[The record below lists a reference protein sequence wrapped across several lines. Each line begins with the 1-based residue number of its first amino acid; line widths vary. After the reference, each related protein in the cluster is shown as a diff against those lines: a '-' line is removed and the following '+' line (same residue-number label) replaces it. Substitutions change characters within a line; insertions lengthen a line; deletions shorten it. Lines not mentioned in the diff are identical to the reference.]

1 MPTVTAEVLCKA
13 IGGKWVN
20 GDSRVKLGGLSCRCA
35 VITRGTVYFD
45 YQGGK
50 GGDRNI
56 LEALKKGAVGVVIS
70 KHKKKLPFVDPKIVV
85 ISVPKV
91 GEAFWTALK
100 YFRNMHAI
108 PVVGVTGTSGKTT
121 TTEMI
126 SSVFRRRW
134 KVLKT
139 MGNLNLPHFVPAQI
153 MRLQRGYDAAVF
165 EIGMNRPGQ
174 ISKQSRVIQ
183 PRVGIIT
190 HIGAG
195 HIEHLGSFENVILE
209 KSGIMQGIPNNGYL
223 LLNADD
229 PATKHINLSVFKGK
243 VGYYGINNKADYM
256 ARDIV
261 FKDNG
266 TSFQAKIDGKWHL
279 FFIPTYGK
287 HNVYN
292 ALAAIGAARFYNFE
306 VNTIR
311 LGLARF
317 RKPYMR
323 LQIVKGIKNSTL
335 INDTYNANPDSIM
348 AGLEV
353 LSTLAHNKKSVAVL
367 GNMLEQG
374 AFTVENHR
382 KVGKKADDLNI
393 DWVITVGTFAK
404 EIANGV
410 QSRNIKKWS
419 FNWTREAVRF
429 LRENLPENS
438 VVLVKGSRGAR
449 MELVVKGLK
458 TDNA

>member
-1 MPTVTAEVLCKA
+1 MPVVTADNLCKA
-13 IGGKWVN
+13 IGGTWVN
-20 GDSRVKLGGLSCRCA
+20 GDPGLKLRGISCRCA
-35 VITRGTVYFD
+35 VVKRGILYFD

-56 LEALKKGAVGVVIS
+56 LDALKRGAVGVVIS
-70 KHKKKLPFVDPKIVV
+70 KFKKQLPFKDPNIVV

-91 GEAFWTALK
+91 GEAFWAAVK
-100 YFRNMHAI
+100 HYRDMYNI
-108 PVVGVTGTSGKTT
+108 PVVGVTGSSGKTT
-121 TTEMI
+121 TTAMI
-126 SSVFRRRW
+126 SSIFRRRW

-139 MGNLNLPHFVPAQI
+139 MGNLNLPSFVPAQI
-153 MRLQRGYDAAVF
+153 MRLKWGYQAAVF

-174 ISKQSRVIQ
+174 VSQQSRVVQ
-183 PRVGIIT
+183 PQVGIIT
-190 HIGAG
+190 HIGTG

-209 KSGIMQGIPNNGYL
+209 KSGIMEGIPENGCI

-229 PATKHINLSVFKGK
+229 PATKHIDLSGFKGK
-243 VGYYGINNKADYM
+243 VACYGLNNKADYM
-256 ARDIV
+256 ARDIM

-266 TSFQAKIDGKWHL
+266 TYFMAQIDGKWHQ

-292 ALAAIGAARFYNFE
+292 ALAAIGAARFYNFD
-306 VNTIR
+306 VKTIIR
-311 LGLARF
+311 GLERF

-323 LQIVKGIKNSTL
+323 LQIVKGIKNCTL

-353 LSTLAHNKKSVAVL
+353 LSTLARNKKSVAVL

-374 AFTVENHR
+374 EFTVENHR
-382 KVGKKADDLNI
+382 KVGKKAEDLNI
-393 DWVITVGTFAK
+393 DWVVTVGTFAK

-410 QSRNIKKWS
+410 QSKNIKKWS
-419 FNWTREAVRF
+419 FNWIREAVRF

-438 VVLVKGSRGAR
+438 VVLVKGSRGAH
-449 MELVVKGLK
+449 MERLVKGLK

>member
-1 MPTVTAEVLCKA
+1 MPVVTAEDLCKA
-13 IGGKWVN
+13 IGGTWVN
-20 GDSRVKLGGLSCRCA
+20 GNPRIKLKGISCRCA
-35 VITRGTVYFD
+35 VTKPGTLYFD

-56 LEALKKGAVGVVIS
+56 LEALKRGAVGVVIS
-70 KHKKKLPFVDPKIVV
+70 KYKKKLPFEDPNIFV

-91 GEAFWTALK
+91 GAAFWTAVK
-100 YFRNMHAI
+100 YYRDLYDI

-126 SSVFRRRW
+126 SSILRRRW
-134 KVLKT
+134 RVLKT

-153 MRLQRGYDAAVF
+153 MRLNRGYQAAVF

-174 ISKQSRVIQ
+174 VSQQSRVVQ
-183 PRVGIIT
+183 PQVGIIT
-190 HIGAG
+190 HVGTG

-209 KSGIMQGIPNNGYL
+209 KSGIMEGIPENGCL

-229 PATKHINLSVFKGK
+229 VATKQINLSQFKGRVK
-243 VGYYGINNKADYM
+243 YYGLKNKADYM

-261 FKDNG
+261 FNDNG
-266 TSFQAKIDGKWHL
+266 TSFKVLIDGKWNQ
-279 FFIPTYGK
+279 FSIPTYGK

-292 ALAAIGAARFYNFE
+292 ALAAIGAARFYNFD
-306 VNTIR
+306 VKTIR
-311 LGLARF
+311 MGLARF

-323 LQIVKGIKNSTL
+323 LQIVKGIKNCTL

-353 LSTLAHNKKSVAVL
+353 LSTLARNKKSVAVL

-374 AFTVENHR
+374 DLTVESHR
-382 KVGKKADDLNI
+382 KVGKKAEDLNI
-393 DWVITVGTFAK
+393 DWVVTVGTFAK
-404 EIANGV
+404 EIVNGV
-410 QSRNIKKWS
+410 QSKDIKKYS
-419 FNWTREAVRF
+419 FNWIREAVRF
-429 LRENLPENS
+429 LRENLPEGS

-449 MELVVKGLK
+449 MERVVRGLK